1 MDVDAV
7 PDWAEEV
14 LEDPSESVFVPSSTA
29 VENVPTP
36 LVLYS
41 PKAAD
46 ERNDV
51 GFGPVPIEAKPVP
64 VTDLTPL
71 ILRGEF
77 SDSLGDTIWE
87 GEVSFGENHSFK
99 AECLAIAGKCSLKEI
114 LTTTQVE
121 FVF

>member
-1 MDVDAV
+1 MDVDTV

-14 LEDPSESVFVPSSTA
+14 LEDPSESVFVAPSV

-46 ERNDV
+46 ERNEV
-51 GFGPVPIEAKPVP
+51 GFGPVPIESKPVP

-77 SDSLGDTIWE
+77 SDSLGDVIWE
-87 GEVSFGENHSFK
+87 GQVSFGEHHSFK
-99 AECLAIAGKCSLKEI
+99 AECQAIAGKCSLKEI
-114 LTTTQVE
+114 LTSTEVE